1 MLRSLCRR
9 SRRCEYYWTI
19 ILLVILVF
27 LYTCLYNV
35 YVGSDSQAD
44 VSYVTAVNRD
54 PRRDQ
59 NSKDAISSSSTEKA
73 TVKKIFSED
82 ISVRT
87 SRESVASSAT
97 TTTIITG
104 SSNPVAEHKVI
115 NKIEDKAVTEKDDP
129 IMKMRELVDK
139 MNKDEVVLNED
150 KFPSF
155 DLVMIVQVHRRTE
168 YLKMLVESLRNAR
181 DISKVLLVV
190 SFDYYDEE
198 LFSVVDKI
206 DICKVIILL
215 FLVGWKINVYCQ
227 PCGCL
232 HSPKHFC
239 IFPKHFCIFQQ
250 SITGYESVAWPVLY

>member
-1 MLRSLCRR
+1 MLRSLRGSLCRR

-19 ILLVILVF
+19 ILLVILVC

-35 YVGSDSQAD
+35 YVNSDGQAD
-44 VSYVTAVNRD
+44 ASYVTAVHRD
-54 PRRDQ
+54 PRQDQ
-59 NSKDAISSSSTEKA
+59 DNKDAVYSSSTEKA
-73 TVKKIFSED
+73 TVKNIFSENT
-82 ISVRT
+82 SVRT
-87 SRESVASSAT
+87 STEPVASST
-97 TTTIITG
+97 TTATG
-104 SSNPVAEHKVI
+104 SNSPEQVEHEVI
-115 NKIEDKAVTEKDDP
+115 DKMEDKVVTVKDDP
-129 IMKMRELVDK
+129 IMKMREQVDK

-198 LFSVVDKI
+198 LFSVADNI

-215 FLVGWKINVYCQ
+215 
-227 PCGCL
+227 
-232 HSPKHFC
+232 
-239 IFPKHFCIFQQ
+239 
-250 SITGYESVAWPVLY
+250 

>member
-1 MLRSLCRR
+1 MAYLLCRR
-9 SRRCEYYWTI
+9 YRRCEYYWTI
-19 ILLVILVF
+19 ALLVTLVF
-27 LYTCLYNV
+27 LYTCLYSVHTGAKEGQPEDVVWRRSRRESEHVAAPYQGEDGDSDNDAIDDRSLIRKAL
-35 YVGSDSQAD
+35 VGS
-44 VSYVTAVNRD
+44 
-54 PRRDQ
+54 
-59 NSKDAISSSSTEKA
+59 
-73 TVKKIFSED
+73 F
-82 ISVRT
+82 
-87 SRESVASSAT
+87 ASPA
-97 TTTIITG
+97 TIITA

-115 NKIEDKAVTEKDDP
+115 NKIEDKAVTEKDNT
-129 IMKMRELVDK
+129 IMKMREQVDK

-215 FLVGWKINVYCQ
+215 FLVG
-227 PCGCL
+227 
-232 HSPKHFC
+232 
-239 IFPKHFCIFQQ
+239 
-250 SITGYESVAWPVLY
+250 